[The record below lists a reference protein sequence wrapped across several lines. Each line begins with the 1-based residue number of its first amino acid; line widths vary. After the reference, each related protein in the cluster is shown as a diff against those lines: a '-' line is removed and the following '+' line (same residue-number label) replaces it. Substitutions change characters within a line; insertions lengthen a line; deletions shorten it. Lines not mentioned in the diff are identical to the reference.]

1 MLQTPPNE
9 KAGSLKPPPL
19 PVSNEVAAANDPA
32 SNPERN
38 LILDNLKSVVALE
51 AQALDSLCNS
61 ISDPFYR
68 AVKLLLNMKGKVIL
82 TGVGKS
88 GLIARKIAATMNS
101 TGTVATFLHPSDAMH
116 GDLGMLSSDDVVL
129 AIGKSGESDE
139 LTQILPA
146 IRRLNVKIIGLTA
159 KVDSTLGR
167 SSDIILHTPIEK
179 EACPLDLAPTVST
192 TVALAVGDAIAM
204 TLMRLKNFQ
213 PEDFAKYH
221 PGGKLGKRLLL
232 KVSDLMIEKAGCPIL
247 HPGKA
252 SVEDVITALGEYK
265 LGIVLFSEDG
275 KKLWGML
282 TDGDIRRLLSQHK
295 AKIFDLKLT
304 EVINRTPITTD
315 SQRKAVE
322 VLSVMEERETP
333 LNVLPIV
340 DDGVIVGV
348 ARLHDLLSV
357 S

>member
-1 MLQTPPNE
+1 MLHTPSNH
-9 KAGSLKPPPL
+9 KAASSSKASIPPPRET
-19 PVSNEVAAANDPA
+19 SDPA
-32 SNPERN
+32 SNSERN
-38 LILDNLKSVVALE
+38 LVLDSLKSVIALE

-68 AVKLLLNMKGKVIL
+68 AVKLLLNTRGKVIL

-101 TGTVATFLHPSDAMH
+101 TGTVAMFLHPSDAMH
-116 GDLGMLSSDDVVL
+116 GDLGALSADDVVL
-129 AIGKSGESDE
+129 AIGKSGESEE
-139 LTQILPA
+139 LIQILPA
-146 IRRLNVKIIGLTA
+146 IRRLGAKIIGLTA
-159 KVDSTLGR
+159 RIDSTLGK
-167 SSDIILHTPIEK
+167 SSDIVLHTPIEK

-232 KVSDLMIEKAGCPIL
+232 KVSDLMIERAGCPVL
-247 HPGKA
+247 HPA
-252 SVEDVITALGEYK
+252 RATIEDVIASLGEYK

-275 KKLWGML
+275 KNLWGVL

-295 AKIFDLKLT
+295 AAIFDLKLAD
-304 EVINRTPITTD
+304 VINRKPITTD

-322 VLSVMEERETP
+322 VLSLMEERQTP